1 MSDPTSEFIPRRF
14 LRCRHR
20 QTILAAIFGGTVD
33 LPDKQ
38 QHCVEL
44 PDGDSLYI
52 YDDSIISAEW
62 STQPPVLL
70 VHGLGGSHE
79 SSYMTRIASRLRQQS
94 RSVFRMDMR
103 GCGQGISI
111 AQKTAHAGASDD
123 LARTGLWIQQHTRQ
137 QSLQIV
143 AFSLSGN
150 ILLKLLSE
158 LSRYPEL
165 KVSQAIAICPP
176 IDLTYSSQKISSKY
190 LGFYDY
196 QFIRS
201 LKQDLTVRRE
211 KYPDCQWSDLSPF
224 PKTLFDFDNRFTAP
238 LNGFSDA
245 LDYYHQSS
253 SKDKLA
259 NITVPTTILVA
270 NDDPVVPAEIF
281 DDVCLS
287 DSTTLVRTEQGGH
300 MGFLA
305 RGAKRWMD
313 DQIIHWLAQKPANIP
328 PANSRPS

>member
-52 YDDSIISAEW
+52 YDDSIISAES

-123 LARTGLWIQQHTRQ
+123 LARTGPWIQQHTRP

-176 IDLTYSSQKISSKY
+176 IDLTYSSQKITSKY

>member
-20 QTILAAIFGGTVD
+20 QTILAALFGGTVD
-33 LPDKQ
+33 LPDSR
-38 QHCVEL
+38 QHCLEL
-44 PDGDSLYI
+44 PDGDRLYV
-52 YDDSIISAEW
+52 YDDSPVSAES

-94 RSVFRMDMR
+94 RSVFRMDIR
-103 GCGQGISI
+103 GCGKGIAI
-111 AQKTAHAGASDD
+111 AEKTAHAGASDD
-123 LARTGLWIQQHTRQ
+123 LARTGLWIQRHTQ
-137 QSLQIV
+137 KPSLQIV

-165 KVSQAIAICPP
+165 QVSQAIAICPP
-176 IDLTYSSQKISSKY
+176 VDLAYSSQKITSKY

-201 LKQDLTVRRE
+201 LKKDLAVRR
-211 KYPDCQWSDLSPF
+211 KYHPDCQWSDLSPF

-259 NITVPTTILVA
+259 AITAPTIILVA

-287 DSTTLVRTEQGGH
+287 DSTTLIRTEQGGH

-305 RGAKRWMD
+305 RGATRWMD
-313 DQIIHWLAQKPANIP
+313 EQIIHWLA
-328 PANSRPS
+328 

>member
-52 YDDSIISAEW
+52 YDDSIISAES

-176 IDLTYSSQKISSKY
+176 IYLTYSSQKITSKY

>member
-52 YDDSIISAEW
+52 YDDSIISAES

-176 IDLTYSSQKISSKY
+176 IDLTYSSQKITSKY

-313 DQIIHWLAQKPANIP
+313 DQITHWLAQKPANIP